1 MRRITLWLLSTVSA
15 LVLLFSYHTSTSS
28 AVSTSIVAQSGTET
42 GTASGDGPTAGGSG
56 ETGSGTT
63 GSGETG
69 SGTTGSGTTGSGTTG
84 SGSSGSS
91 GSPGSSADSGSSS
104 SVAKTYTGDAVST
117 RFGDVQVQ
125 ITVKKGKVTK
135 SSVTQVPWSNGRDQE
150 INSYAV
156 PILNSEAV
164 DAQSASIDMV
174 SGATYT
180 SQGYIGSLQSA
191 IDQAN
196 L

>member
-28 AVSTSIVAQSGTET
+28 AASTSIIARSGTGT
-42 GTASGDGPTAGGSG
+42 GTASGGGTAAG
-56 ETGSGTT
+56 
-63 GSGETG
+63 
-69 SGTTGSGTTGSGTTG
+69 GSGTTG

-91 GSPGSSADSGSSS
+91 GSSDSSSA
-104 SVAKTYTGDAVST
+104 AKTYTGDAVST
-117 RFGDVQVQ
+117 RFGDVQVE
-125 ITVKKGKVTK
+125 ITVKNGKITK
-135 SSVTQVPWSNGRDQE
+135 STVTQVPWSSGRDQE

-156 PILNSEAV
+156 PILNSETV
-164 DAQSASIDMV
+164 DKQSANIDMV

-180 SQGYIGSLQSA
+180 SNGYVGSLQSA
-191 IDQAN
+191 IDQAH

>member
-1 MRRITLWLLSTVSA
+1 MRRITLWLLSTASA

-28 AVSTSIVAQSGTET
+28 AVSTSIVAQSGTDT
-42 GTASGDGPTAGGSG
+42 GTTSGDGPAAGTSG
-56 ETGSGTT
+56 
-63 GSGETG
+63 
-69 SGTTGSGTTGSGTTG
+69 
-84 SGSSGSS
+84 
-91 GSPGSSADSGSSS
+91 SGSSS
-104 SVAKTYTGDAVST
+104 SAAKTYTGDAVST
-117 RFGDVQVQ
+117 RFGDVQVE
-125 ITVKKGKVTK
+125 ITVKNGKITA
-135 SSVTQVPWSNGRDQE
+135 SVVLQVPWSNGKDKE

-164 DAQSASIDMV
+164 DQQSANIDMV

>member
-1 MRRITLWLLSTVSA
+1 MRRITTWLLSTISA

-28 AVSTSIVAQSGTET
+28 SQAAATVVAQAPS
-42 GTASGDGPTAGGSG
+42 TA
-56 ETGSGTT
+56 
-63 GSGETG
+63 
-69 SGTTGSGTTGSGTTG
+69 
-84 SGSSGSS
+84 GSSGSTDS
-91 GSPGSSADSGSSS
+91 GTSPDSGSSS
-104 SVAKTYTGDAVST
+104 GGSGSSSGSDSSSSATTYTGDAVST

-125 ITVKKGKVTK
+125 ITVENGKITK
-135 SSVTQVPWSNGRDQE
+135 AEVTQVPWSNGRDQE

-164 DAQSASIDMV
+164 DAQSSSIDMV
-174 SGATYT
+174 SGATFT

>member
-1 MRRITLWLLSTVSA
+1 MRRITTWLLSTISA

-28 AVSTSIVAQSGTET
+28 QTAATVVAQAPSTAGSSGSTDSGT
-42 GTASGDGPTAGGSG
+42 S
-56 ETGSGTT
+56 TGSG
-63 GSGETG
+63 S
-69 SGTTGSGTTGSGTTG
+69 S

-91 GSPGSSADSGSSS
+91 SGSGSSS
-104 SVAKTYTGDAVST
+104 SATTYTGDAVST

-125 ITVKKGKVTK
+125 ITVENGKITK
-135 SSVTQVPWSNGRDQE
+135 AEVTQVPWSNGRDQE

-164 DAQSASIDMV
+164 DAQSATIDMV
-174 SGATYT
+174 SGATFT

>member
-28 AVSTSIVAQSGTET
+28 AVSTSIVAQSGTDTGST
-42 GTASGDGPTAGGSG
+42 GTGS
-56 ETGSGTT
+56 T
-63 GSGETG
+63 
-69 SGTTGSGTTGSGTTG
+69 
-84 SGSSGSS
+84 
-91 GSPGSSADSGSSS
+91 DSGSSS
-104 SVAKTYTGDAVST
+104 SSSGSSSDGGSSSSAAKTYTGDAVST
-117 RFGDVQVQ
+117 RFGDVQVE
-125 ITVKKGKVTK
+125 ITVTSGKITK

-156 PILNSEAV
+156 PILNSETV
-164 DAQSASIDMV
+164 DAQSANIDMV

-180 SQGYIGSLQSA
+180 SNGYIGSLQSA

>member
-28 AVSTSIVAQSGTET
+28 ATSTSIVAQSGTDTGST
-42 GTASGDGPTAGGSG
+42 GTGS
-56 ETGSGTT
+56 T
-63 GSGETG
+63 
-69 SGTTGSGTTGSGTTG
+69 
-84 SGSSGSS
+84 
-91 GSPGSSADSGSSS
+91 DSGSSS
-104 SVAKTYTGDAVST
+104 SSSGSSGDSGSSSSAAKTYTGDAVST
-117 RFGDVQVQ
+117 RFGDVQVE
-125 ITVKKGKVTK
+125 ITVTNGKITK

-156 PILNSEAV
+156 PILNSETV
-164 DAQSASIDMV
+164 DAQSANIDMV

-180 SQGYIGSLQSA
+180 SNGYVGSLQSA